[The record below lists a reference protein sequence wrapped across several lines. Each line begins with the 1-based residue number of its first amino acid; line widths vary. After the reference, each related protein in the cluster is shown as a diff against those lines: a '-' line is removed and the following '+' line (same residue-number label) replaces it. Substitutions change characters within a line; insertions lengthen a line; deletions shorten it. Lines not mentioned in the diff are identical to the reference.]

1 MCLNKKEMDESRRK
15 FVDKKENSQLVSVNF
30 QLGGSFAEDKVDCD
44 GKYSL
49 HSYHVGRVSSFH
61 NMLWVKISICWH

>member
-30 QLGGSFAEDKVDCD
+30 QLGFVEEKLIVMESAIFI
-44 GKYSL
+44 
-49 HSYHVGRVSSFH
+49 RI
-61 NMLWVKISICWH
+61 M